1 MIDISVDFLTLLVY
15 TLCMIILTSS
25 VLEVSDKI
33 FELQLFVNDRLKDGR
48 LPEINMGQTLID
60 DIQII
65 RHIWTRDKGTI

>member
-1 MIDISVDFLTLLVY
+1 MR
-15 TLCMIILTSS
+15 ILTAAEQ
-25 VLEVSDKI
+25 EVADKI
-33 FELQLFVNDRLKDGR
+33 FELQLFVNDRLKDGK